1 MANAVEA
8 EKVAKRDD
16 VDRVDREAGAGDGL
30 KGQLRPDR
38 GEPMVDQWF
47 VVEVDNPSPYE
58 DSLEEVQHIGAS
70 RGSEAP
76 SIPHGALITSRADGS
91 SYLMAP
97 GGLQQ
102 IMSPGQITGN
112 PYLNLH
118 SAPRFELTPE
128 LIDDLSSPAP
138 TRDGTAAPL
147 ATGEFRA
154 VSFDSGDVFL
164 GAGHWMRTWGTL
176 AQSGQVAAMTRTR
189 TLTWF
194 GGYHGGV
201 HLIAVDGDEAP
212 VWMSQLHRFGVDG
225 TWIGQSDRTDAWW
238 EDMPLDQLV
247 RVQKFYIFQAW
258 APDDFSSAV
267 QRWAQEGKPIG
278 DLLGTVADIAKVI
291 VAIIAL
297 F

>member
-1 MANAVEA
+1 
-8 EKVAKRDD
+8 
-16 VDRVDREAGAGDGL
+16 
-30 KGQLRPDR
+30 
-38 GEPMVDQWF
+38 
-47 VVEVDNPSPYE
+47 
-58 DSLEEVQHIGAS
+58 
-70 RGSEAP
+70 
-76 SIPHGALITSRADGS
+76 
-91 SYLMAP
+91 
-97 GGLQQ
+97 
-102 IMSPGQITGN
+102 
-112 PYLNLH
+112 
-118 SAPRFELTPE
+118 
-128 LIDDLSSPAP
+128 
-138 TRDGTAAPL
+138 
-147 ATGEFRA
+147 
-154 VSFDSGDVFL
+154 
-164 GAGHWMRTWGTL
+164 
-176 AQSGQVAAMTRTR
+176 MTRTR

-291 VAIIAL
+291 VAIISL